1 MRAALTFQTSRH
13 LPGDEKVAQAIL
25 HRHLWVSAKF
35 AVQSKPETIQKEKT
49 HQNPPAF
56 SQAIQQNRMSLVT
69 YRKRIVT
76 AKPNQRLTT

>member
-1 MRAALTFQTSRH
+1 MRAALAFQTSRH

-35 AVQSKPETIQKEKT
+35 AVPEIIQKEET
-49 HQNPPAF
+49 HQNPPAS
-56 SQAIQQNRMSLVT
+56 SQAILQNRMSLVT